1 MKSIK
6 QLFITSITAVCI
18 AAALLALALGQFN
31 RARAQ
36 QAAAHD
42 ARHRSALL
50 ADELRQSSDD
60 LTRLAR
66 TYVVSGDPMW
76 EQQYFEV
83 LDIRNGKKPRPPGY
97 EKIYWDFR
105 AANTTPETAGSSTTL
120 PLLDMMKQA
129 GFTDAE
135 FAKLKES
142 AGNSDDLVKT
152 ETIAMNLVKGLHADG
167 KGGFTKTGPPDLE
180 KARALMHDAN
190 YHAYKAKIMKPVHEF
205 LVLLDERTE
214 HQVAASGVLAS
225 RWSVAVGLLSA
236 VLGALAVASL
246 WLAKRW
252 IMSRLGA
259 EPDEVA
265 KAVKCIADGDLQR
278 PIFSA
283 STRPDNVMDTLKY
296 LVERFSQ
303 SVSQVR
309 SSAESVATASAQ
321 IAHGNQDLSGR
332 TEQQA
337 SGLQETAATME
348 QVGATVRNTADNAQQ
363 ANQLA
368 RAASD
373 IAAQGGQV
381 VGQVVAT
388 MQGINESSRKISDI
402 IGVIDGIAFQ
412 TNILALNAAVEA
424 ARAGEQGR
432 GFAVVASEVRSL
444 AQRSAEAAKE
454 IKALISRSVEQ
465 VEQGTALVDQAGNTM
480 GEIVGSIQRVSSIVG
495 EISLAS
501 AEQSAG
507 VQQVGESVTRMD
519 RATQQNASLVQESAV
534 AARSLEQQAQQLVQ
548 AVAVFKLAAG

>member
-105 AANTTPETAGSSTTL
+105 AANNTPATAGSSTTL
-120 PLLDMMKQA
+120 PLLDMMKAA

-135 FAKLKES
+135 FAKLKEA

-152 ETIAMNLVKGLHADG
+152 ETIAMNLVKGLHADD
-167 KGGFTKTGPPDLE
+167 KGGFTRKGEPDLE

-214 HQVAASGVLAS
+214 QQVAASGALAS
-225 RWSVAVGLLSA
+225 RWSVVVGLLSA
-236 VLGALAVASL
+236 LLGALAVASL

-252 IMSRLGA
+252 ITSRLGA

-265 KAVKCIADGDLQR
+265 QAVKCIADGDLQR
-278 PIFSA
+278 PIASA
-283 STRPDNVMDTLKY
+283 SNRPDNVMDTLKY

-321 IAHGNQDLSGR
+321 IAQGNQDLSSR

-337 SGLQETAATME
+337 TGLQETAATME

-373 IAAQGGQV
+373 IAARGGQV

-454 IKALISRSVEQ
+454 IKSLISRSVEQ

-519 RATQQNASLVQESAV
+519 RATQQNASLVQESAT

-548 AVAVFKLAAG
+548 AVAVFKLTAN